1 MNAIISSRKVTAAVS
16 LSATLLLFGGSPARA
31 EEDWHRKGIWEIY
44 GSGQYLIGDTVDY
57 SKFGVR
63 IDIDDTA
70 LFGLGAGYHIT
81 DHWAVSLDILGGQ
94 TDFNSTGM
102 QLALSEGAFVI
113 GSNLNVEYNFL
124 RRRFSPLVRAGAGF
138 YNFSDLD
145 LYAGVTHD
153 ETDFACNVGGGLRW
167 NVTDHLV
174 LKLVGGVSWTDLKD
188 SSSIA
193 QFGFVTLS
201 IGASF

>member
-1 MNAIISSRKVTAAVS
+1 M
-16 LSATLLLFGGSPARA
+16 LLFGGSHARA
-31 EEDWHRKGIWEIY
+31 EEDWHRKGTWEVY
-44 GSGQYLIGDTVDY
+44 GSGQYLFGDTVDF

-63 IDIDDTA
+63 VDIDDTA

-81 DHWAVSLDILGGQ
+81 DHWAVSLDLLAGQ
-94 TDFNSTGM
+94 TDFNSSGM
-102 QLALSEGAFVI
+102 QLALRESAFVI

-124 RRRFSPLVRAGAGF
+124 RGRVSPLVRAGVGF

-153 ETDFACNVGGGLRW
+153 ETDFAWNVGGGLRW
-167 NVTDHLV
+167 NVTDHFV
-174 LKLVGGVSWTDLKD
+174 LKLVGGASWTNLKD
-188 SSSIA
+188 SSSAA
-193 QFGFVTLS
+193 QFGFVTLG